1 MAKNR
6 IVLELIDE
14 MQSYGW
20 KNKEVG
26 DEVEFMPE
34 IEPGSNWGWKFRFD
48 TNAPD
53 TETMLKPM
61 EEELKRIKAEIA
73 TSTEPDDVIRDKKW
87 VLEVLE
93 NEHKELLEISYDFK
107 RAGW

>member
-1 MAKNR
+1 MAKNK

-14 MQSYGW
+14 MQSNGW
-20 KNKEVG
+20 ENKEVE
-26 DEVEFMPE
+26 DKVEFRPE
-34 IEPGSNWGWKFRFD
+34 IRPGSNWGWKFCFD

-53 TETMLKPM
+53 AETMLKPM
-61 EEELKRIKAEIA
+61 EEELERIKAEIA
-73 TSTEPDDVIRDKKW
+73 TSTEPEDVIRDKKW

-93 NEHKELLEISYDFK
+93 NERKELLEISYDFK